1 MTTLQL
7 VVQGTGSGV
16 PPGQMLSAWMGLLN
30 NSKAEMIGS
39 VLQSVSV
46 MLSQTDEHYATAT
59 HPHTTPFAVDSPITG
74 KCGCMQMHIDLCVA
88 LIFLSSASRSTEF
101 LT

>member
-30 NSKAEMIGS
+30 NSKAEMIGA

-46 MLSQTDEHYATAT
+46 VLSQTDEHYATAT

-74 KCGCMQMHIDLCVA
+74 ECGCM
-88 LIFLSSASRSTEF
+88 
-101 LT
+101 

>member
-1 MTTLQL
+1 VISVTTLQL

-30 NSKAEMIGS
+30 NSKAEMIGA

-46 MLSQTDEHYATAT
+46 VLSQSDEHYATAA

-74 KCGCMQMHIDLCVA
+74 
-88 LIFLSSASRSTEF
+88 EF
-101 LT
+101 LCAVVFPEVNFVY